1 MLVHENKMAEQI
13 WDLLLEEKTRVAK
26 ENWAR
31 AELIVLAS
39 FSQAFIE
46 ETVSI

>member
-1 MLVHENKMAEQI
+1 MKTKRLSKFEIFFAGENQRKI
-13 WDLLLEEKTRVAK
+13 VP
-26 ENWAR
+26 ENCAR